1 MKKKLLVSLLA
12 CSLCFSACAA
22 AALAEEEA
30 ATEATAAETAEGELS
45 DDIYSFQLKLDGDV
59 YQFPMNCEDFM
70 ALGWT
75 YAEDED
81 TDIAP
86 NSYSSFRFT
95 KGNLEAYVELFN
107 LGLNTMPATQC
118 SVGGMSIDS
127 YQFEDAPETV
137 IEFPKGLTFN
147 VSTLDDVKAAWGEP
161 SDTYEG
167 DLYTKLT
174 YEYDIYQS
182 IEFEIDS
189 ETGVIDKFDLENL
202 VQEEGA
208 NDAAAAEVSGEPTE
222 EVLAYEAPT
231 ELGDDIRSGIVEFA
245 GNLYQLPAPVS
256 VFLENGFTLKPEDS
270 DAVVAGDYFG
280 WFEMIKDGKE
290 FRGTADNHD
299 PNATTIENCFVTE
312 VEADSYDADLPLAL
326 PGGISNHM
334 SADELM
340 PILETLPYEVSSD
353 TDDYTYYTVQDKD
366 SYDWGI
372 NITVKKEDN
381 TVTSIEYEKR

>member
-1 MKKKLLVSLLA
+1 MKKKIVAFLLTCGMCILTLGGTV
-12 CSLCFSACAA
+12 F
-22 AALAEEEA
+22 AEGEA
-30 ATEATAAETAEGELS
+30 TTEATAAEAATGELS
-45 DDIYSFQLKLDGDV
+45 DDIYSFQLKLDGDI
-59 YQFPMNCEDFM
+59 YQFPMSCADFI

-81 TDIAP
+81 TDISP
-86 NSYSSFRFT
+86 YNYSSFRFT
-95 KGNLEAYVELFN
+95 KGDLEAYVDLCN

-127 YQFEDAPETV
+127 YQFGDAPETV
-137 IEFPKGLTFN
+137 IEFPRGLTFN

-161 SDTYEG
+161 SDTYES

-174 YEYDIYQS
+174 YEYDLYQS
-182 IEFEIDS
+182 IEFQIDS
-189 ETGVIDKFDLENL
+189 ETGVIDKFDIENL
-202 VQEEGA
+202 EQEEGA

-245 GNLYQLPAPVS
+245 GDLYQLPAPVS
-256 VFLENGFTLKPEDS
+256 VFIENGFTLKPEDS
-270 DAVVAGDYFG
+270 DSVVAGDYFG

-290 FRGTADNHD
+290 FRGTADNLS
-299 PNATTIENCFVTE
+299 PNATTIENCFVTK

-334 SADELM
+334 SVDELM

-353 TDDYTYYTVQDKD
+353 TDNYTYYTVREEGN
-366 SYDWGI
+366 SGWSI
-372 NITVKKEDN
+372 NITVEKEGN
-381 TVTSIEYEKR
+381 TVTSIEFENR

>member
-1 MKKKLLVSLLA
+1 MKKNVFVFLLA
-12 CSLCFSACAA
+12 CSLCFSASAIAA
-22 AALAEEEA
+22 FAEEA
-30 ATEATAAETAEGELS
+30 ATEPTAAEAAEGELS

-59 YQFPMNCEDFM
+59 YQFPMSCADFM
-70 ALGWT
+70 ALGWK
-75 YAEDED
+75 YMEDEE
-81 TDIAP
+81 TEIAP

-95 KGNLEAYVELFN
+95 KGNLEAYVDLYN
-107 LGLNTMPATQC
+107 LGLNTLPATEC

-127 YQFEDAPETV
+127 YQFGDAPETV
-137 IEFPKGLTFN
+137 IEFPKGIVYNT
-147 VSTLDDVKAAWGEP
+147 STLDDIKAAWGEP

-182 IEFEIDS
+182 IEFEIDA
-189 ETGVIDKFDLENL
+189 ETGVLDKFDYENL
-202 VQEEGA
+202 VADEEA
-208 NDAAAAEVSGEPTE
+208 NAAAAAEVSSEPTE
-222 EVLAYEAPT
+222 DVLAYEAPT
-231 ELGDDIRSGIVEFA
+231 ELGDDIHSGIVDFA

-270 DAVVAGDYFG
+270 DPVVAGEYFG

-290 FRGTADNHD
+290 FRGTARNFS

-312 VEADSYDADLPLAL
+312 VEADSYDADFPLTL

-340 PILETLPYEVSSD
+340 PILETLSYEVSSD
-353 TDDYTYYTVQDKD
+353 TDDYTYYTVQEKD
-366 SYDWGI
+366 NYDWSI

-381 TVTSIEYEKR
+381 TVTTIEFENR